1 MGAAVAVML
10 MKERHIVEAYRRAGA
25 TTADKAIAPEDINV
39 GAHGAA
45 WSVLHNRAIMRS
57 AGDGRYYLD
66 ELSWEASRRLRQQRL
81 LIVVVL
87 VAAFALWYIGPWR
100 R

>member
-25 TTADKAIAPEDINV
+25 TTADKAVAPEDINV
-39 GAHGAA
+39 GAHGGA
-45 WSVLHNRAIMRS
+45 WRALHNRAIMRS
-57 AGDGRYYLD
+57 AGDGRFYLD
-66 ELSWEASRRLRQQRL
+66 ELSWEASRRLRRQRL

-87 VAAFALWYIGPWR
+87 IAAFALWYFHPWR
-100 R
+100 S

>member
-25 TTADKAIAPEDINV
+25 TTPDKAVVPEDINV
-39 GAHGAA
+39 GAHGAP
-45 WSVLHNRAIMRS
+45 WRVLNNRAIIRS

-66 ELSWEASRRLRQQRL
+66 ELSWEASRRLRRQRL

-87 VAAFALWYIGPWR
+87 VAAFAIWFIGPWR